1 MNTIYKRFSSSSYYL
16 LILCLFSIF
25 GACKKEYEDYPY
37 ADILSFTVKDAN
49 GEPVKAVIDEKNLII
64 YWPSGQ
70 PVPDHITPNI
80 VVSERASISPASG
93 QRVAFEETTKF
104 VVTAQN
110 GTTKAYLIK
119 KVINQPLLK
128 ADITGGVF
136 VYNSKN
142 FAIKGKNIIIS
153 GDNIIADKNQTKV
166 YLVNTANNTET
177 PLTIGTLTP
186 IAINVTL
193 DTAIPDGI
201 YKLKIISGLRTVLL
215 ERTFGITAG
224 APFISF
230 PELATIKTTL
240 KLGEEFTLNG
250 VNRIELINKF
260 SIRHVASKQF
270 YDLTIKEV
278 KPGQLTL
285 KVPENLPFGQYDLF
299 IYYYPAG
306 EYYAAGRISDYFDD
320 AITIIN

>member
-1 MNTIYKRFSSSSYYL
+1 MNTIYKRFSVSSYYL

-37 ADILSFTVKDAN
+37 ADIVSFTIKDAN
-49 GEPVKAVIDEKNLII
+49 GEPLKAVIDEKNLII

-70 PVPDHITPNI
+70 VLPDYITPTI
-80 VVSERASISPASG
+80 VVSERASVSPASG
-93 QRVAFEETTKF
+93 QHVVFKETTKF

-110 GTTKAYLIK
+110 GTTKVYLIK

-128 ADITGGVF
+128 VDVTGGIF
-136 VYNSKN
+136 VYNSKS
-142 FAIKGKNIIIS
+142 FATKGKNIIIS

-177 PLTIGTLTP
+177 ALTIGTLTP

-193 DTAIPDGI
+193 DTTIPDGI
-201 YKLKIISGLRTVLL
+201 YKLKIVSGQRTVVM

-224 APFISF
+224 PPSISF
-230 PELATIKTTL
+230 LELATIKTTL

-278 KPGQLTL
+278 KAGQLIL
-285 KVPENLPFGQYDLF
+285 KVPENLPVGQYDLF
-299 IYYYPAG
+299 IYNYPAG

-320 AITIIN
+320 AITITN